1 MRKQTR
7 RKIWDT
13 SINPIVHAMAGAS
26 ITDEESL
33 NILRKK
39 EDGRMV
45 IVGATRSA
53 EKLPPGPEVP
63 RLSDRPLTLP
73 K

>member
-1 MRKQTR
+1 MVLADDVGVGKRTAFRAQ
-7 RKIWDT
+7 
-13 SINPIVHAMAGAS
+13 
-26 ITDEESL
+26 
-33 NILRKK
+33 K

>member
-1 MRKQTR
+1 
-7 RKIWDT
+7 
-13 SINPIVHAMAGAS
+13 
-26 ITDEESL
+26 
-33 NILRKK
+33 
-39 EDGRMV
+39 MV
-45 IVGATRSA
+45 IVGAARSA